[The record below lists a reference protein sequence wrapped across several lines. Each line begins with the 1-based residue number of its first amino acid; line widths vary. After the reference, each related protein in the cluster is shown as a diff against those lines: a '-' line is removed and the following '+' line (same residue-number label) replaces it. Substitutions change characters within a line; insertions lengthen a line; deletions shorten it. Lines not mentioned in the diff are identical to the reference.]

1 MSKTIGID
9 LGTTNSAAG
18 LKRLEVEIIPNA
30 EGDALTPSVVG
41 VQEKKGFFRKK
52 EQFVVGKHALDW
64 LAQDPENTILSVKRL
79 MGRGFSDPDVERL
92 IREHHFAYTI
102 RPLTGGSANSVAVML
117 GDKEYAPEQ
126 ISSMILGKIKEDCEK
141 HLGEKID
148 YAVVTVPAYFND
160 KQKHATRI
168 AAALAGLK
176 VQRLLPEPT
185 AAAISFGVDSIAAGE
200 AKTILVY
207 DFGGGTFDVSV
218 LTVADGQFIEQG
230 KGGDMWMGGD
240 DIDSL
245 IVRHVYRHTE
255 EANGIED
262 ITTLIGKMPRDER
275 NRLLGDLKRKVE
287 QAKIQ
292 LSDKE
297 RTVIEILGL
306 LKDADGDIL
315 DIEVEFSREQF
326 ESLLAPFANR
336 SVELITR
343 VLTDIHFEPAM
354 IDQVVMV
361 GGSSSIPLLQRK
373 VRELF
378 GPDKVLIHPR
388 PMLAITEGA
397 AILAHR
403 LADRLE
409 CPGCGKDVAQT
420 DQVCAYCGFDL
431 AADLSKR
438 GVRDIVHSVSHDY
451 YLELEDG
458 SDQLLVEKNT
468 PLPVTTQGTF
478 SLIHA
483 EQRLAHFKFFN
494 RVGDARESIGDLWL
508 SFDDTMVESTGKHPA
523 EVTLDFKIDEDN
535 IIRVAAALKGQPDI
549 KVSRTLSR
557 GGPDERL
564 FLDLEQAI
572 ATINSEQHEYWV
584 TYDFLQWAT
593 RIAKR
598 INDVVDPKTGKGDTE
613 IVEQTQQQLR
623 TARDLA
629 QRNETTYSQLYYA
642 EDLVKQFGHL
652 MPGNESKDLTHSIDA
667 LKAASETG
675 TAEAV
680 LKARKKMEKETGR
693 QSKFSIFT
701 SIDQAIEVQY
711 KENPTQADRLIR
723 QRQELFKLMEKN
735 DVEQARKLLSKLMPE
750 VHGIIEQYS
759 KQKLHI
765 WKGVRKVD

>member
-41 VQEKKGFFRKK
+41 AQEKKKLFRKQA
-52 EQFVVGKHALDW
+52 QFVVGKHALDW

-79 MGRGFSDPDVERL
+79 MGRGFNDPEVERL
-92 IREHHFAYTI
+92 IREHHFAYTVC
-102 RPLTGGSANSVAVML
+102 PLAGGSVNSVAVML
-117 GDKEYAPEQ
+117 CGKEYTPEQ

-141 HLGEKID
+141 RLGEKIE

-168 AAALAGLK
+168 AATLAGLK

-185 AAAISFGVDSIAAGE
+185 AAAISFGVDSLAAGE
-200 AKTILVY
+200 AKTLLVY
-207 DFGGGTFDVSV
+207 DFGGGTFDISV
-218 LTVADGQFIEQG
+218 LTVVDGQFIEQG

-240 DIDSL
+240 DIDNL
-245 IVRHVYRHTE
+245 IVRHIYRRTE
-255 EANGIED
+255 EAQEIDDVAALIER
-262 ITTLIGKMPRDER
+262 MPRDEK
-275 NRLLGDLKRKVE
+275 NRLLGDLRRKVE

-315 DIEVEFSREQF
+315 DIEVEFRREEF
-326 ESLLAPFANR
+326 EALLAPFADR
-336 SVELITR
+336 SIELITR
-343 VLTDIHFEPAM
+343 VLADIHFEPTL

-378 GPDKVLIHPR
+378 GADKVLVHPR

-403 LADRLE
+403 LSDRYE
-409 CPGCGKDVAQT
+409 CPQCGKDVAQT
-420 DQVCAYCGFDL
+420 DSVCAHCGFDL
-431 AADLSKR
+431 ATDLSKH

-451 YLELEDG
+451 FLELEDG
-458 SDQLLVEKNT
+458 SDHLLVEKNT

-494 RVGDARESIGDLWL
+494 RVGDTRESIGDLWL
-508 SFDDTMVESTGKHPA
+508 SFSDSAIDDSNDAPA
-523 EVTLDFKIDEDN
+523 QVTLDFQIDADN
-535 IIRVAAALKGQPDI
+535 IITVAAALKGRPEV

-564 FLDLEQAI
+564 FLELEQAI
-572 ATINSEQHEYWV
+572 TQVNGEQHEYWV
-584 TYDFLQWAT
+584 TYDFLQWASG
-593 RIAKR
+593 IAKR
-598 INDVVDPKTGKGDTE
+598 INDVVDPETGKEDAE
-613 IVEQTQQQLR
+613 VIKQAERQLQ
-623 TARDLA
+623 TARDLTE
-629 QRNETTYSQLYYA
+629 QNETTYSQIYYA
-642 EDLVKQFGHL
+642 EGLLDQFGRF
-652 MPGNESKDLTHSIDA
+652 MEDDERQDLAKGIEG
-667 LKAASETG
+667 LKKASETE
-675 TAEAV
+675 TAEAII
-680 LKARKKMEKETGR
+680 LARGQMEKAMGR
-693 QSKFSIFT
+693 LSRFSIFA
-701 SIDQAIEVQY
+701 SIDHAIDLQY
-711 KENPTQADRLIR
+711 KENPTKAERLIR
-723 QRQELFKLMEKN
+723 QRQELMKTVEKR
-735 DVEQARKLLSKLMPE
+735 DFEQTNRLLDELMPE
-750 VHGIIEQYS
+750 VHSILEHYS